1 MKKQYQAIIVLTVC
15 SLFLFLKYIA
25 QLFPSLISTTLVEQY
40 QLSGVEIGVLASSYY
55 YSYTTMQIVSGILLD
70 KYDLRIPAFLA
81 IFTIAIGLFG
91 FAYTDSLWSMCL
103 CRILMGI
110 GCSFAT
116 TLYMKS
122 ATIWT
127 SPKAFSFISSL
138 LGTATM
144 LGAAVGAA
152 PIAVLF
158 SHMGWQQ
165 GLISIAYI
173 GLGLSFLAIIFVTN
187 DKRNSVQKTASIS
200 NVKQVMFN
208 RSNLWLLLY
217 SGLTFSPVVILGGLW
232 GVPFLGLKL
241 DTTASNVAVLI
252 SVMFIGHAVG
262 SPIWA
267 LLSTALQNKKK
278 IMIAANAISFTT
290 LCMILFS
297 PLSYLQTEIL
307 FFIFGFCVG
316 AFMLSFDLCRQMN
329 SITVMGFAVAFINSG
344 EGIVGSILEPGIG
357 WILDLLKA
365 PNATHFSLASYQC
378 GLSILPICFIASTF
392 VIYKLPFF
400 DEKTITMRS
409 IFKLKRQIG

>member
-1 MKKQYQAIIVLTVC
+1 MKKQYQATIVLTVC

-25 QLFPSLISTTLVEQY
+25 QLFPSLISNTLIEQY

-55 YSYTTMQIVSGILLD
+55 YSYTTMQIASGILLD

-81 IFTIAIGLFG
+81 IFTIAIGLLG
-91 FAYTDSLWSMCL
+91 FSYAHSLWAMCFY
-103 CRILMGI
+103 RVLMGI

-127 SPKAFSFISSL
+127 SAKTFSFISSL
-138 LGTATM
+138 LATATM

-158 SHMGWQQ
+158 NRMGWQH
-165 GLISIAYI
+165 GLTSIAYI
-173 GLGLSFLAIIFVTN
+173 GLGLSVLAVLFVTN
-187 DKRNSVQKTASIS
+187 DKRNPVPKTPSIS
-200 NVKQVMFN
+200 NVKTVIFN
-208 RSNLWLLLY
+208 RANLWLLLY

-232 GVPFLGLKL
+232 GVPFLALKFN
-241 DTTASNVAVLI
+241 TTSSDVAILI

-267 LLSTALQNKKK
+267 LLSTALQNKKL
-278 IMIAANAISFTT
+278 IMITANVISFIS
-290 LCMILFS
+290 LSLILLL
-297 PLSYLQTEIL
+297 PMSYLTAEIL

-329 SITVMGFAVAFINSG
+329 SVAVMGFAVAFINSG

-357 WILDLLKA
+357 LILDLLRA
-365 PNATHFSLASYQC
+365 PNATNFSFVSYQY
-378 GLSILPICFIASTF
+378 GLSILPLCFIASTA
-392 VIYKLPFF
+392 VIFKLSFF
-400 DEKTITMRS
+400 DEKNITLRS
-409 IFKLKRQIG
+409 IFKSKFQTG